1 MGIFEGYPFNIDI
14 IKNLDEI
21 KFNSKIKVIEGDNEI
36 NNLSNLLKNCKAS
49 FFGEKLKNL
58 IF

>member
-1 MGIFEGYPFNIDI
+1 MGIFERYLFNIDI

>member
-36 NNLSNLLKNCKAS
+36 NNFSNLLKNCKAS